1 MKKIIISTI
10 ALLLIAYWAFGGG
23 LLDLLDKP
31 NPKPNPEPQVSI
43 LNIDKPTEDIINRVK
58 TFSDLITD
66 PTDRAKI
73 AIFNYEFA
81 NQLISYET
89 DLQQL
94 NDVYVLA
101 GKKFFQNS
109 MVGKYKA
116 LPDMITSLIQ
126 EVTGEANHVL
136 SEQEKQK
143 LNQYFLGV
151 AWVLI
156 QKV

>member
-10 ALLLIAYWAFGGG
+10 ALLLIAYGAFGGG

-126 EVTGEANHVL
+126 EVTGEENHVL

>member
-1 MKKIIISTI
+1 MNKIILSLV
-10 ALLLIAYWAFGGG
+10 ALVLIVYGAFGGG
-23 LLDLLDKP
+23 ILDLLD
-31 NPKPNPEPQVSI
+31 NPRPSPTPEPEIAI
-43 LNIDKPTEDIINRVK
+43 LNIDRPSQEILDRVK
-58 TFSDLITD
+58 AFSDTVKD

-81 NQLISYET
+81 NSLISYET

-101 GKKFFQNS
+101 GKKFFKNS
-109 MVGKYKA
+109 IVGKYQP
-116 LPDMITSLIQ
+116 LPEMITKLIEEITGQ
-126 EVTGEANHVL
+126 ENHTL
-136 SEQEKQK
+136 STEEKLK

>member
-1 MKKIIISTI
+1 MKKAILSLV
-10 ALLLIAYWAFGGG
+10 ALVLIVYGAFGGG
-23 LLDLLDKP
+23 ILDILDNP
-31 NPKPNPEPQVSI
+31 NPTPKPEPEIAI
-43 LNIDKPTEDIINRVK
+43 LNIDKPTQEIIDRVK
-58 TFSDLITD
+58 IFSNAIKD

-81 NQLISYET
+81 NSLTSYET

-101 GKKFFQNS
+101 GKKFFKNS
-109 MVGKYKA
+109 IVGKYQS
-116 LPDMITSLIQ
+116 LPDMITKLIQ
-126 EVTGEANHVL
+126 DITGEENHTL
-136 SEQEKQK
+136 SAEEKAK

-156 QKV
+156 QKA

>member
-1 MKKIIISTI
+1 MKKLIISTV
-10 ALLLIAYWAFGGG
+10 ALLLIAYGAFGGG
-23 LLDLLDKP
+23 LLDWLDNPSP
-31 NPKPNPEPQVSI
+31 NPSPEPQVSI
-43 LNIDKPTEDIINRVK
+43 LNIEKPTDDIINRVK
-58 TFSDLITD
+58 IFSDIITD

-73 AIFNYEFA
+73 AIFNYEFSGR
-81 NQLISYET
+81 LISYET

-101 GKKFFQNS
+101 GKKFFQNA

-116 LPDMITSLIQ
+116 LPGMITSLIQ
-126 EVTGEANHVL
+126 EVTGDENHVL

-143 LNQYFLGV
+143 LNQYFLGI

>member
-10 ALLLIAYWAFGGG
+10 ALLLIAYGAFGGG